1 LKSRCRYRP
10 RRRPAEKDQSYV
22 DSSYLMNRTPLEQ
35 FSLNIPSKMSDRG
48 KGYLWRAMSESLTHL
63 DIWEAA

>member
-1 LKSRCRYRP
+1 
-10 RRRPAEKDQSYV
+10 
-22 DSSYLMNRTPLEQ
+22 MNRTPLEQ